1 MASGI
6 ARRREEGANAPAES
20 LAEGEID
27 NGAQVENAGQ

>member
-6 ARRREEGANAPAES
+6 AKRREKGANGPAES
-20 LAEGEID
+20 PAEGEID